1 MFQWWKERDMSSAHA
16 NATVHDVSQAPAEHP
31 PASHPPTE
39 DAYLAA
45 GLPGCSSSL
54 VPLSLDRDEAEQ
66 VADVFKVLGD
76 PTRVLI
82 LQALVTGGELCVH
95 ELAEAVSMS
104 QSSVSHHRR
113 LLRTYGL
120 IRARRAGREVY
131 YRPDDDHVAQL
142 IGVCA
147 EHITHARGTAPAPRG
162 TTSR

>member
-1 MFQWWKERDMSSAHA
+1 MAAA
-16 NATVHDVSQAPAEHP
+16 NATANTKVAAHIDPQAAAAYPPAEY
-31 PASHPPTE
+31 PPTSG
-39 DAYLAA
+39 ASSAA
-45 GLPGCSSSL
+45 PLPGCSSSL
-54 VPLSLDRDEAEQ
+54 QPLALDRDEAEQ
-66 VADVFKVLGD
+66 VADLFKVLGD

-95 ELAEAVSMS
+95 ELAEVVGMS
-104 QSSVSHHRR
+104 QSSVSHHLR

-147 EHITHARGTAPAPRG
+147 EHITHARGTAPAPRE